1 MPPATSSAY
10 QESPP
15 TDAGYEFDNLNRKTD
30 YIMNVFNR
38 DYDFITLECLETK
51 AAADPEVLAILKTFQ
66 TKE

>member
-1 MPPATSSAY
+1 
-10 QESPP
+10 
-15 TDAGYEFDNLNRKTD
+15 
-30 YIMNVFNR
+30 MNVFNR